1 MRWDDGLFS
10 LLHLEIWRET
20 LIGPLLISCF
30 QAVIR
35 QPRGSMKTP
44 PRQPPPLN
52 CCTHPAN
59 WNLTT
64 GSRALSLKCRWV
76 IETGECG
83 ITVGSDGWLATD
95 ALHYLNASVS
105 ISSQT
110 LIWLLW
116 ICTSRCALLE
126 EETVGTK
133 RCSHFFSFSKTIKI
147 KSISIKNWHHYATFT
162 FIFITNHSWPNTVAL
177 VSEELLS
184 DD

>member
-1 MRWDDGLFS
+1 MESNSYRSAPHLLFS
-10 LLHLEIWRET
+10 
-20 LIGPLLISCF
+20 GSN
-30 QAVIR
+30 QAA
-35 QPRGSMKTP
+35 PGSMKTP

-64 GSRALSLKCRWV
+64 GSRALSLKCRRV

-83 ITVGSDGWLATD
+83 ITVGSDGWLGAD

-116 ICTSRCALLE
+116 IRTSQRALLE
-126 EETVGTK
+126 AAWGWTLNQETQPIL
-133 RCSHFFSFSKTIKI
+133 FFQLNNKKI
-147 KSISIKNWHHYATFT
+147 KSISVKQFAALCNVHIYVHKQAHCHK
-162 FIFITNHSWPNTVAL
+162 HSDAG
-177 VSEELLS
+177 E
-184 DD
+184 